1 MTVNS
6 KCIHIQKSSI
16 SMQIDDSSCHYF
28 MESMW
33 LYYLPHQ
40 FPAWWRN
47 YIWRLPTCR
56 GSSPQTSSCICCNCD
71 ANVKWS
77 RWVSDMGAFL
87 STMITKSNQC
97 RHNLT
102 DPHAWAQYDVS
113 NRMTLGYQLTFTNST
128 HIVSSHHK
136 TTHLKYNYLCI
147 IFSWWLGTLVYI
159 NGGHCLY
166 CCGGTLS
173 LFQLQL
179 RRLQIPIQCLLWKS
193 WKLLLVPDAFGTSK
207 LHSCIWKKKV
217 LS

>member
-1 MTVNS
+1 MILHATISWKVCD
-6 KCIHIQKSSI
+6 CIICLINFLHDDAII
-16 SMQIDDSSCHYF
+16 SEGCQHVEDLHHKLHLVSVV
-28 MESMW
+28 
-33 LYYLPHQ
+33 
-40 FPAWWRN
+40 
-47 YIWRLPTCR
+47 
-56 GSSPQTSSCICCNCD
+56 NCD